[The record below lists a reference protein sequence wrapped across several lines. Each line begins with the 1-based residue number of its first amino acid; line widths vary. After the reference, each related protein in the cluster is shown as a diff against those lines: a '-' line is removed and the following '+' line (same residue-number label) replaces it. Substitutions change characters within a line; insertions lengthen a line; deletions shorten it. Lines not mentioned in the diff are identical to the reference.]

1 MKHLTKYLSILLT
14 AAILLTGCQAQG
26 AADNS
31 AEEQTTEESGV
42 TLSKTTASAESSEL
56 TFEQTESSEIE
67 QTESTHSESAKP
79 DEITEPKQSVGRFE
93 GEFDGVKFS
102 LNDKPFGLDFRFDP
116 SEDLL
121 YACENDTPFL
131 EVFSVAVQYSE
142 SIDEFAEY
150 VGAMAA
156 DEKRE
161 GEYAVD
167 YLDITQTDSGQS
179 VLAFSQYIYG
189 SDDNDA
195 SYALVADCGNDY
207 SIYIYVALD
216 DAHNTPEAREE
227 TLALFRSLEWE
238 LTDPGSAINKC
249 VFEFEDIKF
258 SMKIPASVDY
268 VKDEYSLEQTA
279 YKRCVQ
285 LVGQASFGNE
295 NSVTMSYFECDNTF
309 EDYELE
315 YLRNIEELSGGTMK
329 VVDPI
334 DRLYPND
341 FSTRA
346 YKWSYRVDNLLFV
359 AAYYLIDDYSWI
371 LVDYLVGDESQKE
384 ALEESLES
392 FEFLQKPEPKYAA
405 LDLSKSER
413 PEVTRVEVGCNAS
426 IINVYKVNYLH
437 TGVVGLFGCP
447 VEISGEIPSGTAL
460 EFTYDPSKL
469 NGIKPEGLIILHYSN
484 HAYDTIPS
492 ELDRDNCTVTAL
504 IGEGG
509 AYMLADAYEWYRV
522 WGTVID
528 EFKHDV
534 VFRCNES
541 YHPFSITIPSD
552 VEFNPC
558 GDYLKDS
565 SEPNVREQ
573 DLVAGP
579 GVLDLDDHDIVLTMK
594 YFQRTDEIT
603 YDENV
608 AGIKAFCDTSDEYSY
623 EDYGEYTI
631 FTSRVKGEP
640 QRGINGSGSTW
651 AQMKITDCSWVYICY
666 TYVYD
671 KIEEY
676 EPQAVNSIK
685 SFMWE

>member
-1 MKHLTKYLSILLT
+1 MKHLTKTLSIILI
-14 AAILLTGCQAQG
+14 AAILLTGCRAQGTG
-26 AADNS
+26 AAD
-31 AEEQTTEESGV
+31 EQTSEASGV
-42 TLSKTTASAESSEL
+42 TLSQSSTSAESSAPERL
-56 TFEQTESSEIE
+56 S
-67 QTESTHSESAKP
+67 
-79 DEITEPKQSVGRFE
+79 DPKQSAGRFE
-93 GEFDGVKFS
+93 GEFDGVRFS
-102 LNDKPFGLDFRFDP
+102 LNDKPFGLDFKYSS

-131 EVFSVAVQYSE
+131 EKFSVAVQYSE

-150 VGAMAA
+150 VDLMAA

-167 YLDITQTDSGQS
+167 YLGITQTDSGQG

-189 SDDNDA
+189 SEENDA
-195 SYALVADCGNDY
+195 SYALVADCGNGY

-216 DAHNTPEAREE
+216 DAHNTPEALEE

-315 YLRNIEELSGGTMK
+315 YLRNIEELSGGNMK

-334 DRLYPND
+334 DRFYPDD

-447 VEISGEIPSGTAL
+447 VEISGDIAKGTKL

-469 NGIKPEGLIILHYSN
+469 NGIKPEGLIILHYN
-484 HAYDTIPS
+484 EAEAWYDTIQS
-492 ELDRDNCTVTAL
+492 DLDRDNCTVTAL

-509 AYMLADAYEWYRV
+509 AYLLADAYEWYRV
-522 WGTVID
+522 WGTVLD

-623 EDYGEYTI
+623 EDYGDYTI

-651 AQMKITDCSWVYICY
+651 ALMKIDNISWVYICY